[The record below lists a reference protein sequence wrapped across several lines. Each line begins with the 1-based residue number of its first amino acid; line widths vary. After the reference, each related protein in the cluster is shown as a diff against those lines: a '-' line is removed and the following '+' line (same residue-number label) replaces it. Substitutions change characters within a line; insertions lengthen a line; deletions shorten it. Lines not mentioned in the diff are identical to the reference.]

1 MISILFAA
9 LCMGYDASGACVDR
23 MVLPAGQW
31 EGAAAPAECEAE
43 VIATQDRLKQEGLER
58 HFKIYCETTPG
69 GE

>member
-9 LCMGYDASGACVDR
+9 LCAAYDNSGACVDR

-31 EGAAAPAECEAE
+31 EGPAAPAECEAE
-43 VIATQDRLKQEGLER
+43 IIATRARLQKEGLDR
-58 HFKIYCETTPG
+58 HFTLYCESERR